1 MNYTITALDEYQQS
15 FDLHTVETRQE
26 ASDLLEQI
34 DIALGEV
41 SGFLYHELLDQYNSL
56 REQLMR

>member
-1 MNYTITALDEYQQS
+1 MTYTISSIDEYQQP
-15 FDLHTVETRQE
+15 FALHSVETRQE
-26 ASDLLEQI
+26 ASDLLEEI

-41 SGFLYHELLDQYNSL
+41 SGFRYHELLDQYNSL

>member
-1 MNYTITALDEYQQS
+1 MTYTITALDEYQQAFS
-15 FDLHTVETRQE
+15 LHSVETRQE
-26 ASDLLEQI
+26 ASDLLEEI

-41 SGFLYHELLDQYNSL
+41 SGIRYHELLDQYNSL

>member
-1 MNYTITALDEYQQS
+1 MTYTISSIDEYQQS
-15 FDLHTVETRQE
+15 FALHSVETRQE
-26 ASDLLEQI
+26 ASDLLEEI

-41 SGFLYHELLDQYNSL
+41 SGLRYHQLLDQYHSL